1 MITLVNFADKRF
13 RNKQKWNTFSAKLFG
28 RFDQVLEYRFSDLD
42 EEILSVNKESLKY
55 RNKGAG
61 NYFWKPYIVEK
72 ALNKINESDYLMY
85 ADSGTFF
92 LKSVLPLVKYMETK
106 NKDIL
111 CFRLPLIEKQWTKR
125 DAFLRMDCDTEK
137 YTDSTQTLATFF
149 LVKKTKK
156 AIDFISAYK
165 KYCFDSRILSDDPNV
180 LGEENYQGFIEHRH
194 DQSVLSLL
202 SKKDNNVL
210 IEGDISDYG
219 YYPQKYIKNK
229 ERLFNNEALDI
240 KNNKFK
246 GTLISN
252 RSEHPIIY
260 LVKYY
265 IKRILLM
272 IGIKS

>member
-1 MITLVNFADKRF
+1 
-13 RNKQKWNTFSAKLFG
+13 
-28 RFDQVLEYRFSDLD
+28 
-42 EEILSVNKESLKY
+42 
-55 RNKGAG
+55 
-61 NYFWKPYIVEK
+61 
-72 ALNKINESDYLMY
+72 MY

-202 SKKDNNVL
+202 SKKDSNVL

>member
-1 MITLVNFADKRF
+1 MITLVNFADKSF

-28 RFDQVLEYRFSDLD
+28 RFDQVLEYNFSDID
-42 EEILSVNKESLKY
+42 EEILLVNKESLKY
-55 RNKGAG
+55 RNKGVG
-61 NYFWKPYIVEK
+61 NYFWKPYLVEK
-72 ALNKINESDYLMY
+72 ALKKINENDYLMY
-85 ADSGTFF
+85 ADSGSFF

-111 CFRLPLIEKQWTKR
+111 CFRLPLIEKQWTKK
-125 DAFLRMDCDTEK
+125 DAFLLMDCDSEK

-149 LVKKTKK
+149 LLKKTQK
-156 AIDFISAYK
+156 AIDFISEYK
-165 KYCFDSRILSDDPNV
+165 KYCFDSRILSDNPNV

-219 YYPQKYIKNK
+219 YYPQKYINNK
-229 ERLFNNEALDI
+229 ERLFNSEALDI

-252 RSEHPIIY
+252 RSEQPIIY

-265 IKRILLM
+265 VKRILLM

>member
-1 MITLVNFADKRF
+1 
-13 RNKQKWNTFSAKLFG
+13 
-28 RFDQVLEYRFSDLD
+28 
-42 EEILSVNKESLKY
+42 
-55 RNKGAG
+55 
-61 NYFWKPYIVEK
+61 
-72 ALNKINESDYLMY
+72 
-85 ADSGTFF
+85 
-92 LKSVLPLVKYMETK
+92 
-106 NKDIL
+106 
-111 CFRLPLIEKQWTKR
+111 
-125 DAFLRMDCDTEK
+125 MDCDTEK